1 VYGHSVLGGADIIE
15 LRHPGLTWRGPWY
28 PGMLLLL
35 LLLLLLLRVLLVEE
49 GLAAPLSHHP

>member
-1 VYGHSVLGGADIIE
+1 LGGADIIE
-15 LRHPGLTWRGPWY
+15 LRHPGLTWRGPGY